1 MKLYHIFNFFPPDTY
16 FSRGS
21 RASSVGRN
29 FDSNRSRSTSPFSA
43 KQPPRSPE
51 ATSSSNGSLEPR
63 MTRSTSSGAAFSN
76 GSASSDSNGLHNN
89 GETTVVSEAANHK
102 ENANEE
108 SNKTGLVKVRILT
121 CCADN
126 RHRISPSSFG
136 SFLKFHRF
144 FYDGN
149 LT

>member
-1 MKLYHIFNFFPPDTY
+1 MKIFNFFSPDTY

-89 GETTVVSEAANHK
+89 GETTAVSEAANHK

-108 SNKTGLVKVRILT
+108 SNKTGLVKVRI
-121 CCADN
+121 
-126 RHRISPSSFG
+126 IFI
-136 SFLKFHRF
+136 KKQ
-144 FYDGN
+144 
-149 LT
+149 

>member
-89 GETTVVSEAANHK
+89 GETTAVSEAANHK

-108 SNKTGLVKVRILT
+108 SNKTGLVKVRIIFIKKTIVYYFNFIYLFMN
-121 CCADN
+121 CC
-126 RHRISPSSFG
+126 
-136 SFLKFHRF
+136 
-144 FYDGN
+144 
-149 LT
+149 